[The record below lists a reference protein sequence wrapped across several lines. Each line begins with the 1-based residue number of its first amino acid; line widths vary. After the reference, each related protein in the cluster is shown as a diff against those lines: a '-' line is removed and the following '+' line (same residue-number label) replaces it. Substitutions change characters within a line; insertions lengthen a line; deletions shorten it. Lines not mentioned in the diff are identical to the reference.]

1 MFARNRVSRPIT
13 FWVLLLYLSFVLL
26 LGGGARPDIESLI
39 ILRPAAVLVC
49 GFAVLGLKREHFRQ
63 YRWLLLFA
71 AALFLLA
78 AIHLLPLPAGL
89 WGSLP
94 GRSILQDGDQLAGLQ
109 DVWRPISMVPGLT
122 WNALYALFVPLAA
135 LLLAIQL
142 KPQDQ
147 YDLLPFLLC
156 LGIATGF
163 LGLLQVVGAEQGPL
177 YLYRI
182 TNNGAAVGFFANRN
196 HQAVF
201 LACLFPMIALF
212 ASRAAETVEQ
222 ARLRTV
228 IAFAAGLVIAPLL
241 LVTGSRA
248 GFIAGLIGIASIPLL
263 YHRPRIA
270 KPSPTRRESS
280 LVLAAIGGVG
290 VSVLAVVTVLLGRAE
305 AVSRIAASGS
315 VEDNRFAVWGPIVD
329 MAQSY
334 FPFGSGIGTFQEVYK
349 IGERDDLLD
358 LSYLNHAHNDWLE
371 IFMTAGAAGLILLT
385 LAIAAWLLATIRA
398 WRTGRGQLGVNQ
410 ARLASIV
417 LLILGLASLADYPL
431 RVPFLSCFA
440 VIMAVWLKSGGAPL
454 RERTTDSSGSPTGL
468 SIDGR
473 MSNKEN

>member
-1 MFARNRVSRPIT
+1 VFARNRVSRPIT
-13 FWVLLLYLSFVLL
+13 FWVLLFYLSFVLL

-39 ILRPAAVLVC
+39 VLRPVAVLVC
-49 GFAVLGLKREHFRQ
+49 GFALFGLKREHFRQ

-71 AALFLLA
+71 AALFLLP
-78 AIHLLPLPAGL
+78 AIHLLPLPADL

-94 GRSILQDGDQLAGLQ
+94 GRSILREGDQLAGLK
-109 DVWRPISMVPGLT
+109 DVWRPISMIPSLT
-122 WNALYALFVPLAA
+122 WNSFYALFVPLAA

-142 KPQDQ
+142 KPQEQ

-163 LGLLQVVGAEQGPL
+163 LGLLQVVGAERGPL

-182 TNNGAAVGFFANRN
+182 TNFGAAVGFFANRN

-212 ASRAAETVEQ
+212 ASTAAETIEQ

-228 IAFAAGLVIAPLL
+228 IALAGGLVIAPLL

-263 YHRPRIA
+263 YHRPRVA
-270 KPSPTRRESS
+270 KSSPARRESS

-290 VSVLAVVTVLLGRAE
+290 ISVLAVVTVFLGRAE

-315 VEDNRFAVWGPIVD
+315 VEDNRFAVWGPIAD

-371 IFMTAGAAGLILLT
+371 IFMTGGAAGLLL
-385 LAIAAWLLATIRA
+385 LALAVAAWLIASVRA
-398 WRTGRGQLGVNQ
+398 WGAARGQPGINH

-440 VIMAVWLKSGGAPL
+440 VIMAVWLKSGGKAL
-454 RERTTDSSGSPTGL
+454 REHAADSGGSPTRS

-473 MSNKEN
+473 MSSKEN